1 MRWLRFS
8 ISAMQWLWFSISGQ
22 FFASV
27 QWSYFVTYFLK
38 LLDFLRR
45 MNNAMDFFLRLHY
58 VLHISVIWIRL
69 LWDKMSGSFRVR
81 QHSTYNIYYYFT
93 NKLSSKFTKHKAVHA
108 IFQTELSLIHKTVFS
123 FIQFLD
129 RHSSWWHPDPYLF
142 DDEESLQGLFL

>member
-1 MRWLRFS
+1 MATIFYICHAVAMIFYIWAIFCIGTVVIFCDLFSKIARFFEKNE
-8 ISAMQWLWFSISGQ
+8 QCNG
-22 FFASV
+22 
-27 QWSYFVTYFLK
+27 
-38 LLDFLRR
+38 
-45 MNNAMDFFLRLHY
+45 FFLRLHY

-129 RHSSWWHPDPYLF
+129 RHRS
-142 DDEESLQGLFL
+142 